1 MDLTKINA
9 LRKATKHMTSS
20 QIEKIEVRLSEIR
33 EQRLQQEVA
42 ERNSMLEIES
52 LKAQLLQK
60 CHELGIGAD
69 TLIDSMKGGKI
80 RGSRATPAVFKPRV
94 FVLPTGERHKYS
106 GNGPYPSAVR
116 AFRDEHG
123 MDSIQVEYVDVA

>member
-1 MDLTKINA
+1 MDLTKITT

-20 QIEKIEVRLSEIR
+20 QIEKMEARLSEIR

-60 CHELGIGAD
+60 CQELGIGSEA
-69 TLIDSMKGGKI
+69 LINSMKSGKV
-80 RGSRATPAVFKPRV
+80 RAHRATPAVFKPRV
-94 FVLPTGERHKYS
+94 FVLPTGERHNYS

-116 AFRDEHG
+116 AFRNEHG
-123 MDSIQVEYVDVA
+123 MDSVKVEYVDVA